1 MSEPIPGG
9 RRRVDRVLGE
19 GFLDGLEDLSL
30 QELRERRHDAE
41 QEDADLSYI
50 RRLLQGRLDIIR
62 AEQVRRGAAKG
73 DGGDK
78 VVDHLGEVLS
88 DEGPRTSHGSGR
100 FLVVEPSR
108 VAESR
113 RRVEQLIADPH
124 LSDLANVSDAEIA
137 NAYEEIAQ
145 HEREV
150 SDLRR
155 RVQKAMDTLTAEVAR
170 RYREGAA
177 SVDELLKSDRD

>member
-62 AEQVRRGAAKG
+62 AEMTRRGTVDG
-73 DGGDK
+73 DR
-78 VVDHLGEVLS
+78 VVDHLGEVLA
-88 DEGPRTSHGSGR
+88 DEPPRANHGSGR
-100 FLVVEPSR
+100 FLNVEPSR

-124 LSDLANVSDAEIA
+124 LSDIGNVSEAELSAAYDEIA
-137 NAYEEIAQ
+137 R

-150 SDLRR
+150 SALRR
-155 RVQKAMDTLTAEVAR
+155 RVQKAMDTLTTEVAR
-170 RYREGAA
+170 RYREGTA

>member
-19 GFLDGLEDLSL
+19 GFLDDLDTLSL
-30 QELRERRHDAE
+30 HELRERRHDAE

-62 AEQVRRGAAKG
+62 AEQARRGHAA
-73 DGGDK
+73 GDK
-78 VVDHLGEVLS
+78 VVDHLDDVLG
-88 DEGPRTSHGSGR
+88 DEGPRTTRGSGR

-108 VAESR
+108 VSESR

-124 LSDLANVSDAEIA
+124 LSDIANVSEAELA
-137 NAYEEIAQ
+137 GAHEEIER
-145 HEREV
+145 HERQV

-155 RVQKAMDTLTAEVAR
+155 RVQQAMDTLTAEVAR
-170 RYREGAA
+170 RYRDGVA

>member
-9 RRRVDRVLGE
+9 RRRVDRVLGP
-19 GFLDGLEDLSL
+19 GFLDDLDSLTL

-62 AEQVRRGAAKG
+62 AEMDRRGTAG
-73 DGGDK
+73 DDR
-78 VVDHLGEVLS
+78 VVDHLSDVLS
-88 DEGPRTSHGSGR
+88 DEGPRTSHGTSR
-100 FLVVEPSR
+100 FLSVEPSR
-108 VAESR
+108 VADSR

-124 LSDLANVSDAEIA
+124 LSDLGTLSDAETRTA
-137 NAYEEIAQ
+137 FAEISR

-155 RVQKAMDTLTAEVAR
+155 RVQQAMDTLTNEVAR
-170 RYREGAA
+170 RYRDGSA
-177 SVDELLKSDRD
+177 SVDELLKTERD